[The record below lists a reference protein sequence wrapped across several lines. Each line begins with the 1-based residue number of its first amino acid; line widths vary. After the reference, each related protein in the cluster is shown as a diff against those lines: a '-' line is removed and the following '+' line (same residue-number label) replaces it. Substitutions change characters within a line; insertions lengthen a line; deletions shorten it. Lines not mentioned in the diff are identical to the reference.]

1 MNNTSQVAFGQLG
14 NAYITSAHTP
24 PAGKTIVA
32 ITLMSGN
39 ALTATSE
46 DDAIWPDLSSA
57 TVAVG
62 ATVYGRY
69 TSVTPAGTSPA
80 AIVYY
85 G

>member
-14 NAYITSAHTP
+14 NAYVSSAAHTP

-32 ITLMSGN
+32 ITIMSGT

-57 TVAVG
+57 TVAAG
-62 ATVYGRY
+62 TTVYGRY
-69 TSVTPAGTSPA
+69 TSVTPGGA

>member
-1 MNNTSQVAFGQLG
+1 MNNTSQVAFGQMG
-14 NAYITSAHTP
+14 NAYITGAHTP
-24 PAGKTIVA
+24 SGKTIVA

-46 DDAIWPDLSSA
+46 NAAIWPDLSAA

-62 ATVYGRY
+62 TTVYGRY
-69 TSVTPAGTSPA
+69 TSVTPGGSSPA

>member
-14 NAYITSAHTP
+14 NAYVAAGSAHTP

-32 ITLMSGN
+32 ITFSGGGS
-39 ALTATSE
+39 LTATSE
-46 DDAIWPDLSSA
+46 DDAIWPDLSGAS
-57 TVAVG
+57 VAAG

-69 TSVTPAGTSPA
+69 TSVTPATSA
-80 AIVYY
+80 AMVYY